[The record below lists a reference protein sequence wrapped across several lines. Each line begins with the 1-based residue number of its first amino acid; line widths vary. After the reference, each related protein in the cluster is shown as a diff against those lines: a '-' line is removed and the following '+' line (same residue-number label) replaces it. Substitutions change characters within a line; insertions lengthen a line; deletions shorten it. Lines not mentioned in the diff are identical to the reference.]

1 MLHPAEAGLPTVGLG
16 GIVTSVGLG
25 MEGPQHLV
33 GPPLVTI
40 DLLRMFEIRCAF
52 SHGYVLLLCDRCS
65 RKLLALLFINSLAT
79 VVSHEYLLELLGYKY
94 MHSFV
99 IIVLLQA

>member
-1 MLHPAEAGLPTVGLG
+1 MIGFVYKLARLGLAPMLHPVEAGLPTVGLG
-16 GIVTSVGLG
+16 GIVTSVGPG
-25 MEGPQHLV
+25 TEGPQHLV

-65 RKLLALLFINSLAT
+65 RNLLLALLIT
-79 VVSHEYLLELLGYKY
+79 
-94 MHSFV
+94 
-99 IIVLLQA
+99 LLQQS